1 MHREESKYIPVSVR
15 YFYSRI
21 HALMRILEGFEVQP
35 RDEFTEASLSADRSI
50 LEPRGRALTVL

>member
-1 MHREESKYIPVSVR
+1 MHREESRCIGVR

-35 RDEFTEASLSADRSI
+35 RDTFTEASLSAYRSEASLN
-50 LEPRGRALTVL
+50 LEEEHS